1 MHDLRWAVRSLRK
14 QPGFTALA
22 LLTLALG
29 VSATTT
35 AFTVL
40 DTVLLRPL
48 PYEAADRLVLM
59 RERTVEGRLIAPS
72 YPNFADWRDQ
82 AKSFSGVASESFA
95 PDATVSVG
103 NTPVRV
109 AAIGVS
115 RQFFRI
121 IGVRLAVGREF
132 NKAENTPGGPDAV
145 VVSHEFWQ
153 THMAGR
159 LPLGTILWGKTA
171 VPVVGVLPRGFRF
184 MDPVDVYYPH
194 ETGPGSVRSA
204 HNYRVIARLAPNVT
218 LAKARAEMSAISRN
232 LKAAY
237 GDDTEAVDVDVAPLR
252 DYLVGDYRLMLVVV
266 FGAAA
271 MVLLIACTNLVS
283 AQLARGLAR
292 QREVAVRA
300 ALGATRGRLVTLLF
314 AETAMLVLVGSALG
328 AVMAVALTRL
338 VRVLGSGLVPRLD
351 ELSVNGIVLA
361 FVCGVAVVTAVIAG
375 LYPALRL
382 AAGDPGDAIRT
393 SRGEVS
399 VVRKDV
405 WRLLV
410 GFEVATAVV
419 LLVGS
424 ALLIRTLSN
433 ILNADTGFDARG
445 VVTASISPIGLTPER
460 IEAIQLELASIP
472 GVSGVGFA
480 THLPLD
486 WGDQAAPVR
495 RPGDPVDRDWL
506 AMGGFRVIT
515 PDYFGVLRQSVLRGR
530 AFTAS
535 DRAGSAP
542 VAIITPGIAE
552 RLWPDQDPIGKLV
565 ATNYMADTWM
575 TVVGVVREATSWTM
589 ARGSQNEIFV
599 PVAQQPNAEPMRMQ
613 LVAAIRT
620 QGNPAALMPVV
631 RDRLR
636 SLVPNSPAT
645 LSTLEDRIASSAA
658 DRRFAMFALSAFGV
672 IALVLAGIG
681 IYGVMSYT
689 VVTRTREIGIR
700 MALGAA
706 PGVVRSEVLRGA
718 ALMALGG
725 IAAGTIAGLFA
736 TRYLEAS
743 LYGISRR
750 DPIAYLVGGGVL
762 LAAALLGAY
771 VPALRSSRV
780 DPLLAIR
787 GE

>member
-1 MHDLRWAVRSLRK
+1 MHDLRWAVRSVRK

-22 LLTLALG
+22 IFTLALG
-29 VSATTT
+29 VGATTT

-48 PYEAADRLVLM
+48 PYEASDRLVLM

-72 YPNFADWRDQ
+72 YPNFSDWRDQ
-82 AKSFSGVASESFA
+82 AKSFSGVASESYA

-103 NTPVRV
+103 NEPVRV

-115 RQFFRI
+115 RRFFKI
-121 IGVRLAVGREF
+121 LGVRLTVGREF
-132 NKAENTPGGPDAV
+132 NDAENKPGGPDAV

-153 THMAGR
+153 AHMGGR
-159 LPLGTILWGKTA
+159 LPLGTIQWGTTS

-184 MDPVDVYYPH
+184 VDDVDVYYPH

-204 HNYRVIARLAPNVT
+204 HNYRVVARLAPNVT

-232 LKAAY
+232 LKATY

-300 ALGATRGRLVTLLF
+300 ALGASRGRLIKLLF
-314 AETAMLVLVGSALG
+314 AETAILVAAGSALG
-328 AVMAVALTRL
+328 AGVALVLTRL
-338 VRVLGSGLVPRLD
+338 VRVLGAGLVPRID

-361 FVCGVAVVTAVIAG
+361 FVGGVAVTTAVIAG

-382 AAGDPGDAIRT
+382 AGGDPGDALRT
-393 SRGEVS
+393 SRGDVS

-433 ILNADTGFDARG
+433 ILHADIGFDPRG
-445 VVTASISPIGLTPER
+445 VVTATISPRGLTPVR
-460 IEAIQLELASIP
+460 IDAIRSELASIP
-472 GVSGVGFA
+472 GVSAVGFT
-480 THLPLD
+480 THLPLS

-495 RPGDPVDRDWL
+495 RPGDPVDHDWL
-506 AMGGFRVIT
+506 AMGGFRVVT
-515 PDYFGVLRQSVLRGR
+515 PEYFGALRQPVLRGR
-530 AFTAS
+530 GFTPS
-535 DRAGSAP
+535 DRAGSAL
-542 VAIITPGIAE
+542 VAIVTPGIAE
-552 RLWPDQDPIGKLV
+552 RLWPGQDPIGKTV
-565 ATNYMADTWM
+565 ATNYMVNTWM
-575 TVVGVVREATSWTM
+575 TVVGVVREASSWTM
-589 ARGSQNEIFV
+589 PRGSQNEIFV
-599 PVAQQPNAEPMRMQ
+599 PLAQQPNAEPLRMQ
-613 LVAAIRT
+613 LVAVVRT
-620 QGNPAALMPVV
+620 QGDPAALMPVV

-636 SLVPNSPAT
+636 ALVPESPAT
-645 LSTLEDRIASSAA
+645 LSTLQQRIATSAA

-672 IALVLAGIG
+672 IALLLAGIG

-706 PGVVRSEVLRGA
+706 PGVVRVEVLRGA

-750 DPIAYLVGGGVL
+750 DPVAYLVGGGVL

-771 VPALRSSRV
+771 VPARRSSRV

>member
-1 MHDLRWAVRSLRK
+1 
-14 QPGFTALA
+14 
-22 LLTLALG
+22 
-29 VSATTT
+29 
-35 AFTVL
+35 
-40 DTVLLRPL
+40 
-48 PYEAADRLVLM
+48 
-59 RERTVEGRLIAPS
+59 
-72 YPNFADWRDQ
+72 
-82 AKSFSGVASESFA
+82 
-95 PDATVSVG
+95 
-103 NTPVRV
+103 
-109 AAIGVS
+109 
-115 RQFFRI
+115 
-121 IGVRLAVGREF
+121 
-132 NKAENTPGGPDAV
+132 
-145 VVSHEFWQ
+145 
-153 THMAGR
+153 
-159 LPLGTILWGKTA
+159 
-171 VPVVGVLPRGFRF
+171 
-184 MDPVDVYYPH
+184 
-194 ETGPGSVRSA
+194 
-204 HNYRVIARLAPNVT
+204 
-218 LAKARAEMSAISRN
+218 MSAISRN

-328 AVMAVALTRL
+328 AVMALALTRL
-338 VRVLGSGLVPRLD
+338 VRSLGSGLVPRLD

-575 TVVGVVREATSWTM
+575 TVVGVVREASSWTM